1 VTLDKTV
8 LNVGCGSGTTTTYIV
23 ENFGC
28 NVVGVDIKE
37 NMGES
42 AINWSKRKGLVDQ
55 TEFRFAGA
63 QDLPFENDFFDNLIF
78 ESINIFVHKKKVKA
92 FTEYKRVV
100 KLGGAIGLNEPILT
114 KAPPPN
120 AAELLADYVG
130 HDILPASYWLGL
142 MEKIGL
148 SELTSKEYPV
158 EIRKESRS

>member
-1 VTLDKTV
+1 MTLDKTV

-63 QDLPFENDFFDNLIF
+63 QDLPFENDFFDILIC
-78 ESINIFVHKKKVKA
+78 ESINIFVLKKRKSIYRIQA
-92 FTEYKRVV
+92 CSQTER
-100 KLGGAIGLNEPILT
+100 GDWIERADPHQSSPT
-114 KAPPPN
+114 KCC
-120 AAELLADYVG
+120 G
-130 HDILPASYWLGL
+130 IIS
-142 MEKIGL
+142 
-148 SELTSKEYPV
+148 
-158 EIRKESRS
+158 